1 MRLFFGLPLPP
12 SARQAVF
19 ARAQEAQC
27 LLSGRY
33 SLPENYHLTLAFL
46 GEVADERVPDA
57 QAVLRECTASF
68 PAPTV
73 TLGAVD
79 HFGRAD
85 RAILILRAQ
94 SDPSL
99 EPLHEKLVIALKNA
113 NLPCDLGPFSPH
125 VTLARRADATRL
137 PSLAPACFSPCAAF
151 RAPHACLYLSAR
163 DEADVLRYTPLFRA
177 NFA

>member
-12 SARQAVF
+12 HARQAVF
-19 ARAQEAQC
+19 ARAREAER
-27 LLSGRY
+27 LLPGRY

-46 GEVADERVPDA
+46 GEVSEERLSDA
-57 QAVLRECTASF
+57 QAVLRECAASF

-94 SDPSL
+94 SDPPL
-99 EPLHEKLVIALKNA
+99 DALHENLLSALQKA
-113 NLPCDLGPFSPH
+113 GLPAEPGPFSPH

-137 PSLAPACFSPCAAF
+137 SSLDPACFSPCAVF
-151 RAPHACLYLSAR
+151 RAEHACLFLSAR

-177 NFA
+177 DFP

>member
-19 ARAQEAQC
+19 ARAQEAQR
-27 LLSGRY
+27 LLCGRY

-46 GEVADERVPDA
+46 GEVAEERVPDA
-57 QAVLRECTASF
+57 QAVLRECAADF

-94 SDPSL
+94 SDPPL
-99 EPLHEKLVIALKNA
+99 QPLHEKLLSALQNA
-113 NLPCDLGPFSPH
+113 GLPFDPGPFSPH
-125 VTLARRADATRL
+125 VTLARQADATRL
-137 PSLAPACFSPCAAF
+137 SSLDPDSFSLCAAF
-151 RAPHACLYLSAR
+151 RAEQACLFLSAR
-163 DEADVLRYTPLFRA
+163 DEANVLRYTPIFRA
-177 NFA
+177 DFA

>member
-1 MRLFFGLPLPP
+1 MRLFFGLPLPEE
-12 SARQAVF
+12 ARRAAF
-19 ARAQEAQC
+19 ARAREAER
-27 LLSGRY
+27 LLPGRY
-33 SLPENYHLTLAFL
+33 SLAENYHLTLAFL
-46 GEVADERVPDA
+46 GEVDQERLADA
-57 QAVLRECTASF
+57 QAVLRACASDF

-94 SDPSL
+94 SDPPL
-99 EPLHEKLVIALKNA
+99 EPLHEKLVGALKNA

-137 PSLAPACFSPCAAF
+137 SSLPPACFSPCAAF